1 MDKAYSAINHTLVR
15 LFNHIM
21 RIEEQALAQE
31 KLSIREVHVIEAICD
46 ATEEN
51 LNTMTDVAARLHVTP
66 GTLSVS
72 VRTLSAKGYLERVPD
87 SRDKRVTRVIP
98 TQKAL
103 EVNTRHQAF
112 HHEMTD
118 AIIGKVTPEELN
130 ALVNALQNADAYF
143 TAKENEQ

>member
-21 RIEEQALAQE
+21 RIEEQALTLE
-31 KLSIREVHVIEAICD
+31 KLSIREIHVIEAICD

-51 LNTMTDVAARLHVTP
+51 MNTMTDVAARLRVTP

-87 SRDKRVTRVIP
+87 KRDKRVTRVIP
-98 TQKAL
+98 TERAL
-103 EVNTRHQAF
+103 EINRRHQAF

-118 AIIGKVTPEELN
+118 AIIGEVTPQELD
-130 ALVNALQNADAYF
+130 ALVNALQNTEDYF
-143 TAKENEQ
+143 TAKENRQ